1 MKTLRSILLGT
12 ALLGTLAATAVA
24 APNSITVKMTALN
37 GSGETGTAVLTQSG
51 SGVDVVVHLTGQ
63 PAGVAQPTH
72 IHVGTCGK
80 INAAPE
86 YPLSNTVDGKGV
98 SKVPDIT
105 LASLLKTNYAI
116 NVHKSGT
123 ELGTYV
129 ACGNIK

>member
-12 ALLGTLAATAVA
+12 ALLGTLAATAIA
-24 APNSITVKMTALN
+24 APNSVTIKMAALN
-37 GSGETGTAVLTQSG
+37 GSGETGMAVLTQAG
-51 SGVDVVVHLTGQ
+51 SDVDVIVHLNGQ
-63 PAGVAQPTH
+63 PAGVPQPTH

-86 YPLSNTVDGKGV
+86 YPLSNTLDGKSV
-98 SKVPDIT
+98 SKVPGVKLVD
-105 LASLLKTNYAI
+105 LLKGHYAI

-123 ELGTYV
+123 EIGTYV